1 MNGTEMMVVIARC
14 YNVPGMGY
22 SPYNI
27 IHADDVLWLVF
38 RVVDDRRTCLH
49 PHPVA
54 VFREEPIVATDRRPF
69 VNHCNKT

>member
-1 MNGTEMMVVIARC
+1 M
-14 YNVPGMGY
+14 GMGY

-27 IHADDVLWLVF
+27 IHADDVLGLVL

-49 PHPVA
+49 PHPIA
-54 VFREEPIVATDRRPF
+54 VLREKPIVATHRRPF